1 MRQIS
6 KSAQPCH
13 LTDLQSLVAQQVFCF
28 FQTNL
33 QQIAFGSGRKETLVI
48 AVKLAFFQADAPA
61 ETFQTPVLPAVG
73 EHFQPELLKGR
84 IQGRHFFLL
93 GSRVGKASGERDE
106 QFRSQAVDGLLA
118 VRRRGEKLL
127 LQTAEINIEFLG
139 IRRIKNPIFRKL
151 KPLRGIFSGRKVKV
165 AVAETPDRLI
175 VLGETWRIEDAGVLP
190 GDGQPLLQIDLH
202 GRLQKQEEIIS
213 ASGGTEDGIIILV
226 GTIVFAE
233 MKLDHVQSPFP
244 SVRAVGV
251 QAVGIPF

>member
-1 MRQIS
+1 M
-6 KSAQPCH
+6 
-13 LTDLQSLVAQQVFCF
+13 
-28 FQTNL
+28 
-33 QQIAFGSGRKETLVI
+33 
-48 AVKLAFFQADAPA
+48 
-61 ETFQTPVLPAVG
+61 
-73 EHFQPELLKGR
+73 
-84 IQGRHFFLL
+84 
-93 GSRVGKASGERDE
+93 
-106 QFRSQAVDGLLA
+106 
-118 VRRRGEKLL
+118 
-127 LQTAEINIEFLG
+127 
-139 IRRIKNPIFRKL
+139 
-151 KPLRGIFSGRKVKV
+151 KV

>member
-6 KSAQPCH
+6 KSAKPCH

-28 FQTNL
+28 FQADL
-33 QQIAFGSGRKETLVI
+33 QQIAFGSGRKEAAVI
-48 AVKLAFFQADAPA
+48 TVKLAFLQTDART
-61 ETFQTPVLPAVG
+61 ETFQAPVLFAVG
-73 EHFQPELLKGR
+73 KHFQTQPLEGR
-84 IQGRHFFLL
+84 IQRCHVFHPG
-93 GSRVGKASGERDE
+93 GGAGETAGKSDE
-106 QFRSQAVDGLLA
+106 QFCRQTVYGLITIWG
-118 VRRRGEKLL
+118 RGEELL
-127 LQTAEINIEFLG
+127 LQTAEINIEFLR
-139 IRRIKNPIFRKL
+139 IRRVKNSVFREL
-151 KPLRGIFSGRKVKV
+151 KSLRGILFGRKVKV